1 MTLMR
6 RLVLGFALCAF
17 LAAPAMAC
25 GPAGKDGSLI
35 PPPASAIDR
44 LLPNAKLA
52 EADRE
57 KVIALREQIRQLMA
71 AGDEPAARKPEEQ
84 AMQILGYHKGWL
96 RCGPG
101 TFIWIETEK
110 RTAS

>member
-1 MTLMR
+1 MH

-17 LAAPAMAC
+17 FAAPAMAC
-25 GPAGKDGSLI
+25 GLTGKDGV
-35 PPPASAIDR
+35 PPPASAIDE
-44 LLPNAKLA
+44 LLPKAKLA

-57 KVIALREQIRQLMA
+57 KVMVLREQIRQLMA
-71 AGDEPAARKPEEQ
+71 AGEEHAARQPEEQ

-101 TFIWIETEK
+101 TFIWIETK
-110 RTAS
+110 QRTAS

>member
-1 MTLMR
+1 MH
-6 RLVLGFALCAF
+6 RLVLSFALCAF
-17 LAAPAMAC
+17 FAAPAVAC
-25 GPAGKDGSLI
+25 GPVGKDGSRV

-44 LLPNAKLA
+44 LLPKAELA

-57 KVIALREQIRQLMA
+57 KVMALREQIRQLMV
-71 AGDEPAARKPEEQ
+71 AGEEHAAREPEEQ

-101 TFIWIETEK
+101 TFIWIETK
-110 RTAS
+110 PRTAS